1 MTKTD
6 VIQQK
11 QIVIG
16 NEAIEVFQ
24 LPDGSYRV
32 GLASLAKSLGLNE
45 QQIVVALRTESTDS
59 SRIASCLQEV
69 TVVSAS
75 QKGAQNTWTITP
87 EGLVEF
93 LQWQLTQENQERL
106 PFLKKL
112 IVVWI
117 RDYLN
122 LVLREPVEPSDA
134 DALVWQAY
142 LESEKERKEVYLRL
156 ANS

>member
-1 MTKTD
+1 MTKTE

-32 GLASLAKSLGLNE
+32 SLVSLAKSLGLSE
-45 QQIVVALRTESTDS
+45 QQIVAALSTESTDLS
-59 SRIASCLQEV
+59 LIASCLQEV
-69 TVVSAS
+69 TVISES
-75 QKGAQNTWTITP
+75 PKGVQNTWTITP
-87 EGLVEF
+87 EGVVEF
-93 LQWQLTQENQERL
+93 LQWQLTQGNEERL

-112 IVVWI
+112 IVIWI

-122 LVLREPVEPSDA
+122 LVLRDPVESSDA
-134 DALVWQAY
+134 NDPVWQAY
-142 LESEKERKEVYLRL
+142 LESEKEREEVYLRL
-156 ANS
+156 ADS